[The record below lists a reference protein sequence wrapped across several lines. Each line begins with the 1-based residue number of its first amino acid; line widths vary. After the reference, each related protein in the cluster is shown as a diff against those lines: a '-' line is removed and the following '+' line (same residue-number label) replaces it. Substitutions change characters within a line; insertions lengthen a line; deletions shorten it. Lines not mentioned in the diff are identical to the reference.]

1 MIKMNRNDNN
11 GLTKMK
17 HSEIDASEHIKGW
30 ITLVPRRSII
40 DKEEF
45 NKKNY

>member
-1 MIKMNRNDNN
+1 MIKLNRNDNK

-17 HSEIDASEHIKGW
+17 HSEIDDSENVKGW
-30 ITLVPRRSII
+30 TTLVPRRSII